1 MHTAR
6 ALHMVPALRFNELA
20 VWALNVAILGGNA
33 SNQLE

>member
-1 MHTAR
+1 MHAPR
-6 ALHMVPALRFNELA
+6 ALHVVPAFRFKELA